1 MDMRSLFTSSR
12 EIRYEAFF
20 DFYPTNSD
28 VGPTFK
34 QVIHSNTLQSD
45 SLQVTSFIS
54 FDDS

>member
-1 MDMRSLFTSSR
+1 MEMRNLFTSLG
-12 EIRYEAFF
+12 EIQYETFC
-20 DFYPTNSD
+20 DFCPANSG

-54 FDDS
+54 FDAS